1 MPENRSLDLTLAPAR
16 RTPAIRQQSEY
27 LRIDRSPTEPMIARL
42 MRETRPTETQQTET
56 PEETATETQQ
66 SETSEQTATET
77 QQTETSSD
85 ETQQSE
91 TSEQAATGTQ
101 SSSSG
106 DNENML
112 DYRTI
117 ARETY
122 PFIRRMIMVERERRP
137 SR

>member
-1 MPENRSLDLTLAPAR
+1 MPVDNSIDLTLAPVNRMAAVQRQEEYSRIEQSSAAPITAR
-16 RTPAIRQQSEY
+16 SMHKIQRA
-27 LRIDRSPTEPMIARL
+27 
-42 MRETRPTETQQTET
+42 
-56 PEETATETQQ
+56 
-66 SETSEQTATET
+66 ET

-101 SSSSG
+101 ESNTG
-106 DNENML
+106 NNDNMP